1 MSTSRFFKRGP
12 LDVVRGLLDVREAL
26 PTEMIREVQLSAE
39 IRALRVFEEFAE
51 GIIRWAIIGNQ
62 GAVAAQNS
70 GLMICLNG
78 AGNNFPPAS
87 GVAVPPGTIFTID
100 EVKNFSAGAVRLM
113 IGASTGGLISAVPAD
128 YTDARWGPSTGVP
141 PIRAVQGTQG
151 GISGQE
157 IDGVA
162 SNERLQRDGIFI
174 GIAEQVAEPLG
185 GNQTLTLF
193 NVAVNQAQDI
203 RVQGRIILPR

>member
-1 MSTSRFFKRGP
+1 VTTSRFFKRGP
-12 LDVVRGLLDVREAL
+12 LDVVRGLLDVREQL
-26 PTEMIREVQLSAE
+26 PTEMVREIQLSAE
-39 IRALRVFEEFAE
+39 IRALRVWEEFSE
-51 GIIRWAIIGNQ
+51 GIIRWSILGNQ

-70 GLMICLNG
+70 GLMIAVNG
-78 AGNNFPPAS
+78 AGPNFPTAA
-87 GVAVPPGTIFTID
+87 GVAVPPGTLFTID
-100 EVKNFSAGAVRLM
+100 EVKNFSAGAVRIC
-113 IGASTGGLISAVPAD
+113 IGSSAGGLISAVPAD

-157 IDGVA
+157 IDGVI
-162 SNERLQRDGIFI
+162 SNERLQRQGIFI

-185 GNQTLTLF
+185 GNQTVTFF